1 MNRRTEPQTHPAGR
15 VLAPGE
21 TLLSVSHLGVTLD
34 HHPVLEDVSFRVPKQ
49 TTLAIVGPNG
59 AGKTSLFRVLLGLL
73 PHTGTVE
80 WGEPVK
86 IGYVP
91 QHFQVTDVPISV
103 GEFLSIKCRTDH
115 RACLDSVGLEDG
127 SILQKRLSVLSGGE
141 MQRILIA
148 WAIVDRPR
156 VLLFD
161 EPTSSVDIGSQD
173 LVYATLNDLEARAG
187 MTVLLISHDIHTVMH
202 YSDATLAL
210 NRGVVYFGE
219 SRQLSDPVLLR
230 KIFGV
235 GSIEEDHAHPGH
247 VPPAAGPNG

>member
-1 MNRRTEPQTHPAGR
+1 MQARTEPQTRPAAGA
-15 VLAPGE
+15 LPAGE
-21 TLLSVSHLGVTLD
+21 TLLAVRHLGVTLD
-34 HHPVLEDVSFRVPKQ
+34 HHPVLEDVSFHVPKQ
-49 TTLAIVGPNG
+49 STLAVVGPNG

-73 PHTGTVE
+73 PHSGTVE
-80 WGEPVK
+80 WGEKVK

-103 GEFLSIKCRTDH
+103 KEFLSIKCRTDH
-115 RACLDSVGLEDG
+115 RECLESVGLEDP
-127 SILQKRLSVLSGGE
+127 SILRKRLGVLSGGE

-148 WAIVDRPR
+148 WAIVDRPE

-173 LVYATLNDLEARAG
+173 LVYATLNGLEAKAG

-210 NRGVVYFGE
+210 NRKVVYFGE
-219 SRQLSDPVLLR
+219 SRQLSDPDLLR
-230 KIFGV
+230 RIFGV
-235 GSIEEDHAHPGH
+235 GSIEEDHAHPEH
-247 VPPAAGPNG
+247 VPPAAGPNA

>member
-1 MNRRTEPQTHPAGR
+1 MGLRDEPQPSAAAGA
-15 VLAPGE
+15 LPPGE
-21 TLLSVSHLGVTLD
+21 TILSVSHLGVTLD
-34 HHPVLEDVSFRVPKQ
+34 HHPVLEDVSFHVPKQ
-49 TTLAIVGPNG
+49 STLAIVGPNG

-73 PHTGTVE
+73 PHAGRVE
-80 WGEPVK
+80 WGEKVK

-103 GEFLSIKCRTDH
+103 REFLSIKCRTDH
-115 RACLDSVGLEDG
+115 RECLEAVGLDDRD
-127 SILQKRLSVLSGGE
+127 LLHKRLSVLSGGE
-141 MQRILIA
+141 MQRVLIA
-148 WAIVDRPR
+148 WAIVDRPQ

-161 EPTSSVDIGSQD
+161 EPTSNVDIGSQD

-210 NRGVVYFGE
+210 NRKVVYFGE

-230 KIFGV
+230 RIFGV
-235 GSIEEDHAHPGH
+235 ESIEEDHAHPEH
-247 VPPAAGPNG
+247 VPPAAGPNA